1 VQVFDV
7 DVNAARE
14 RFAEQSWVHLSSA
27 MTDEFLGALNQASE
41 RYLQTAKLAQHA
53 IAGKKEQALYALPES
68 LDYQAELL
76 TPIAEVCGLDAGALT
91 LSERHIQSYD
101 EQAAPHPKPHKDR
114 YASQVSVGF
123 TIAVPEGTSLLIWP
137 ETERDINTNE
147 KACYRETWPDAEPVV
162 LFDQPGDVV
171 MFQGNST
178 WHLRRN
184 SAGSINLYIKVNEY
198 GSDPLGEDP
207 RHAAAGA

>member
-1 VQVFDV
+1 MQVFDF
-7 DVNAARE
+7 DLNEARSQ
-14 RFAEQSWVHLSSA
+14 FAERGWVHLRSA
-27 MTDEFLGALNQASE
+27 LTEEFFTDLQEATQK
-41 RYLQTAKLAQHA
+41 YLETAKLAQHA
-53 IAGKKEQALYALPES
+53 IAGKKEQALYTLPES
-68 LDYQAELL
+68 LDYHAEIL
-76 TPIAEVCGLDAGALT
+76 TPIAKVCGLDPDALT

-101 EQAAPHPKPHKDR
+101 EHAAPNPKPHKDR

-123 TIAVPEGTSLLIWP
+123 TVAVPEGTSLLLWP

-147 KACYRETWPDAEPVV
+147 KAAYRETWPEAEPVTIC
-162 LFDQPGDVV
+162 DQPGDVV

-184 SAGSINLYIKVNEY
+184 SAGSVNLYIKVNEY

-207 RHAAAGA
+207 RHAAVRA